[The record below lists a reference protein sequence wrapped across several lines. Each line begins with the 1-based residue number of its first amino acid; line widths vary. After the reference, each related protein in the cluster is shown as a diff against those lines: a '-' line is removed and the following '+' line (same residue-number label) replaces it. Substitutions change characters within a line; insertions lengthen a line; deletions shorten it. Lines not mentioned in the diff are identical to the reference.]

1 MNNSWKNW
9 ALIVL
14 VGLNIVLIFLL
25 VTHKPSHP
33 PRLAQEMALNKKKAK
48 ALEALETPFLIE
60 RKNELNELRNLE
72 HQFIQSAMKGD
83 TLKINE
89 LFESITLKK
98 NKDLMRMYRY
108 FSELGV
114 ILNTQEQE
122 EVLKLI
128 GNFDRKPRP

>member
-1 MNNSWKNW
+1 
-9 ALIVL
+9 
-14 VGLNIVLIFLL
+14 
-25 VTHKPSHP
+25 
-33 PRLAQEMALNKKKAK
+33 MALNKEKAK

-89 LFESITLKK
+89 LFESIILKK
-98 NKDLMRMYRY
+98 NKDLMRMYSY

-114 ILNTQEQE
+114 LLNTKEQE
-122 EVLKLI
+122 DVLKLI